1 MAACPASSH
10 ATARWLGALI
20 EPQTAIA
27 DGCWRNL
34 RLGGGI
40 SKRAELAGNMTAEDL
55 QDRLTDQI
63 PTLFGKEAGFDDTAR
78 LPRVPPTQMSRVRR
92 LVHGRR
98 WRSTSARVG
107 SLAWRRIFSGVI
119 APVERLLNPRQWR
132 RVGAGL
138 VALILLF
145 VLILSLSDNGRP
157 RTSPSSAK
165 GGTPPPALPATSVPP
180 PAKAGTLAP
189 ANIAPA
195 SAIPAVPPKPVATA
209 PSPAPAATA
218 PSPPSAQACSGTQ
231 TQVGN
236 ETRRHHPHQKRNPC
250 AG

>member
-1 MAACPASSH
+1 VLLSSH
-10 ATARWLGALI
+10 RTPSRMGVGGVSDSEVESVR
-20 EPQTAIA
+20 EP
-27 DGCWRNL
+27 
-34 RLGGGI
+34 
-40 SKRAELAGNMTAEDL
+40 ELVGNMTAEDL

-63 PTLFGKEAGFDDTAR
+63 PALFGKEAGFDDTAR
-78 LPRVPPTQMSRVRR
+78 LAAVPPTQMSRVRR

-98 WRSTSARVG
+98 WRSTSARVIG
-107 SLAWRRIFSGVI
+107 SLAWRRIFSAVI

-189 ANIAPA
+189 ANIPPA

-209 PSPAPAATA
+209 PSPVPAATA
-218 PSPPSAQACSGTQ
+218 PSPPSAQACSGTH

-236 ETRRHHPHQKRNPC
+236 EAPRHHPHQKRNSC